1 MKDGQRWNSKGTII
15 CIGQTKSRSNGL
27 KYEAK
32 KKKKKT
38 RESGLLEAK
47 GMEFHVGSIDEELN
61 MSI

>member
-27 KYEAK
+27 KYEG

-38 RESGLLEAK
+38 IESGLLEAK